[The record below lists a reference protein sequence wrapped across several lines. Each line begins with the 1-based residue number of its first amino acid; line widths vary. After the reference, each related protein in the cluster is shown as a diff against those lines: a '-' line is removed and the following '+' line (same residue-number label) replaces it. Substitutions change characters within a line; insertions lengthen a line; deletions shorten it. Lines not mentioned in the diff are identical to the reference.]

1 MLPNLA
7 LPSGF
12 RGSVGSDPLA
22 RKNAVLNRTLTTIPT
37 PIMTTTMSTTMM
49 TFFTSFARPFFCGS
63 HIQRD
68 VGPLRV
74 VPASLLDRVCVIV
87 ILCYRIAFDVFH
99 DPFNLSIRAVE
110 SRHESI
116 FTLNDQ
122 RRVCTSLGHVF
133 RSKASRNLVQTSA
146 ISSK

>member
-1 MLPNLA
+1 MLPNPA
-7 LPSGF
+7 LPLSF

-22 RKNAVLNRTLTTIPT
+22 RKNAVLSRTSTSIPT
-37 PIMTTTMSTTMM
+37 SIITTTMSTTMM
-49 TFFTSFARPFFCGS
+49 TFFTSFAKLFFYGS

-74 VPASLLDRVCVIV
+74 VPTSLLDLVYVIV
-87 ILCYRIAFDVFH
+87 VLYYRIAFDVFH
-99 DPFNLSIRAVE
+99 DLFNLSIRALE